1 MTIVDPSLFGDQ
13 GGAGG
18 QGEQSPGSSTP
29 LDTTPNGGVP
39 ESPPAEQTTFD
50 HALDALPNLDEAR
63 IGDLLETFFPGSK
76 EREASRTA
84 ETPPATTAAPTPPAE
99 DLTPDPVIP
108 PSPGGPL
115 WVEDGQGGAAGIPS
129 APAAPATATAPAPPI
144 TPDGWVTLPNGLRV
158 SLERVQQLL
167 APNLDQAA
175 LRSQPPVQPTAPT
188 PPASVPVPAIPQL
201 TAEDL
206 ELADPATRALYSAYQ
221 AQAQQLAAVNQ
232 RINAEAQARIN
243 TQAAHNEALTVATRT
258 QFQREYE
265 IPDALMDEITM
276 TAARSGAIRT
286 YMQDRVHPVTGLPVD
301 PDPSKAVWTALEMG
315 FWASPAGRQLDY
327 DRQRQRDGLAA
338 ARKQKLAGIGG
349 NSGSSPR
356 TTTRAPQTQAER
368 HDAAT
373 QFVAETFFSQD
384 GAAS

>member
-1 MTIVDPSLFGDQ
+1 
-13 GGAGG
+13 
-18 QGEQSPGSSTP
+18 
-29 LDTTPNGGVP
+29 
-39 ESPPAEQTTFD
+39 
-50 HALDALPNLDEAR
+50 
-63 IGDLLETFFPGSK
+63 
-76 EREASRTA
+76 
-84 ETPPATTAAPTPPAE
+84 
-99 DLTPDPVIP
+99 
-108 PSPGGPL
+108 L
-115 WVEDGQGGAAGIPS
+115 WVEDGQGGAAGTPL
-129 APAAPATATAPAPPI
+129 APAAPATPATSTAPPI
-144 TPDGWVTLPNGLRV
+144 TPDGWITLPNGIRV

-167 APNLDQAA
+167 APNLDQVA
-175 LRSQPPVQPTAPT
+175 LRAQPPATAAPASPQ
-188 PPASVPVPAIPQL
+188 PPAVPIPAIPQL

-221 AQAQQLAAVNQ
+221 AQAQQLAAVQQ
-232 RINAEAQARIN
+232 RVNAEAQVRIN

-258 QFQREYE
+258 QFQREFE

-286 YMQDRVHPVTGLPVD
+286 YMQDRVHPVTGQPVE
-301 PDPSKAVWTALEMG
+301 PDPSKAVWVALEMG

-327 DRQRQRDGLAA
+327 ERQRQRDGIAA

-356 TTTRAPQTQAER
+356 TTTRAPQTPAER
-368 HDAAT
+368 HDAAI